1 MDLRNSDFIQLV
13 KRTREQFGESIQ
25 EAHDRIF
32 LDEEVRR
39 LVAARINR
47 DPECRKMALYDIR
60 TNGDQSRFIRDG
72 DQILFRKKDGQ
83 RNV

>member
-13 KRTREQFGESIQ
+13 KRTREKFGVSIQ

-32 LDEEVRR
+32 LDEEARR
-39 LVAARINR
+39 LAAARINR

-60 TNGDQSRFIRDG
+60 TNGDHSRFVRDG
-72 DQILFRKKDGQ
+72 DQIRFRRKDGQ

>member
-13 KRTREQFGESIQ
+13 KRTREQFGVSIQ

-39 LVAARINR
+39 LVAVRVNR

-72 DQILFRKKDGQ
+72 DHILFRRKDGQ

>member
-13 KRTREQFGESIQ
+13 KRTREQFGVSIQ

-47 DPECRKMALYDIR
+47 DAECRKLALYDIR
-60 TNGDQSRFIRDG
+60 SHGDQSRFIRDG
-72 DQILFRKKDGQ
+72 DRILFRRNDGQ